1 MSSSDKW
8 NCSRCTYENW
18 PRALR
23 CTLCG
28 AGRAHPPAP
37 LIEET
42 EPRAVTPPPA
52 SAITQQHH
60 QKQSVTYNGSNN
72 ATAVHGCTGSPS
84 SNQNSSPDTPIP
96 LSSLGSLSLSSPG
109 PLGKWPCPKCTYL
122 NWPKSARCVQCRG
135 SRPGAALTK
144 SGPPGSPATSSLPRS
159 PSPPTRGSPE
169 ASTSNTITGATGL
182 MHQQQQQPPQH
193 NTLTTITSNA
203 TAITTTG
210 TISTSTLSSPTNA
223 SNDLIGAGGDP
234 GGGSGG
240 SGQKWTCLMCTYAN
254 WPKSQRCVM
263 CYTFRNANNNN
274 NTNGITTPG
283 SPQFGSS
290 ARASTPPVIIE
301 TSADSGEAGGSC
313 ENEEAELN
321 NYLSTMR
328 SSNRQQ
334 QLGKNN
340 SISSAD
346 RLWLNACLGILEEN
360 FDPVL
365 RYVESGKDIFRTLT
379 NVDVQHLRALLLHH
393 QQPGSLYIEPGL
405 SLIYLCVKLQRE
417 DMLAHLLTA
426 LDNTGAVVPK
436 RVPSE
441 VCQETAAD
449 IRRHVAAS
457 FKQRKGTDFA
467 CYFVTDNVTFAL
479 PSEIEHLHPSVQKIL
494 FDELLDRDVQKELE
508 EESPIINWS
517 MECTQRLGSRLY
529 ALWNRS
535 AGDCLLDS
543 VLQATWGVF
552 DRDNTLRR
560 ILADSLCDAAASL
573 YPRWKE
579 AEAWQANL
587 NHYTLAEAQWQE
599 DWAVLV
605 SLASQPGAAL
615 EQLHIF
621 TLAHV
626 FRRPIIVYGVKCI
639 KSFRGE
645 DLGLA
650 RFEGIYLPLL
660 WECPSFCWKSP
671 IALGYTRGHFSA
683 LVPIEPPDMDVIAR
697 GGAHSTLHRQDDI
710 IYLPLMSADRKLLP
724 IHFLTEIEMGQ
735 EEELIREWLD
745 FRVTESGLLVAL
757 QRLQPPMRRPSLVMQ
772 MLDEWLHLYRTLSVG
787 KNATNARLNQLLSM
801 AAERNERHNLSCPGG
816 QGGLGGATQQQQN
829 PQRQKQRISE
839 DEQVSESE

>member
-1 MSSSDKW
+1 M
-8 NCSRCTYENW
+8 
-18 PRALR
+18 
-23 CTLCG
+23 
-28 AGRAHPPAP
+28 
-37 LIEET
+37 
-42 EPRAVTPPPA
+42 
-52 SAITQQHH
+52 Q
-60 QKQSVTYNGSNN
+60 
-72 ATAVHGCTGSPS
+72 
-84 SNQNSSPDTPIP
+84 
-96 LSSLGSLSLSSPG
+96 
-109 PLGKWPCPKCTYL
+109 
-122 NWPKSARCVQCRG
+122 
-135 SRPGAALTK
+135 
-144 SGPPGSPATSSLPRS
+144 
-159 PSPPTRGSPE
+159 
-169 ASTSNTITGATGL
+169 
-182 MHQQQQQPPQH
+182 QQQQQPHHQQHQH
-193 NTLTTITSNA
+193 NMAITA
-203 TAITTTG
+203 TATTG
-210 TISTSTLSSPTNA
+210 TIPTSTSPSPTNA
-223 SNDLIGAGGDP
+223 SNDPYFYLTVTGAGG
-234 GGGSGG
+234 GGGIGGPGG
-240 SGQKWTCLMCTYAN
+240 SGQKWTCTSCTYAN

-263 CYTFRNANNNN
+263 CYTNRNVNNNN
-274 NTNGITTPG
+274 ANGSPG

-290 ARASTPPVIIE
+290 VRPCSPPVIIE
-301 TSADSGEAGGSC
+301 TGP
-313 ENEEAELN
+313 LF
-321 NYLSTMR
+321 
-328 SSNRQQ
+328 
-334 QLGKNN
+334 
-340 SISSAD
+340 I
-346 RLWLNACLGILEEN
+346 
-360 FDPVL
+360 
-365 RYVESGKDIFRTLT
+365 ES
-379 NVDVQHLRALLLHH
+379 
-393 QQPGSLYIEPGL
+393 GL
-405 SLIYLCVKLQRE
+405 SLIYMCVKLQRE
-417 DMLAHLLTA
+417 DILTHLLAA
-426 LDNTGAVVPK
+426 LDTSGAVVPK

-560 ILADSLCDAAASL
+560 ILSDSLCDAAASL

-683 LVPIEPPDMDVIAR
+683 LVPIEPPDVDVIAR

-724 IHFLTEIEMGQ
+724 IHFLTEKEMGQ

-757 QRLQPPMRRPSLVMQ
+757 QRLQPPMRRPALVMQ
-772 MLDEWLHLYRTLSVG
+772 MLDEWLHLYRNLSLG

-801 AAERNERHNLSCPGG
+801 AAERNERHGLSSSGG
-816 QGGLGGATQQQQN
+816 PGGLGGATQQQQQQQQN
-829 PQRQKQRISE
+829 PQQRQMQRVT
-839 DEQVSESE
+839 DEEHVNESE